1 MTRHDRR
8 LTGCQSGTLLV
19 VVAGMLTACA
29 GSCSPSPA
37 PPQAAQAAGQTPGP
51 SPSSESPLAG
61 TDWRLVEMQSMD
73 DAIGTTRPADP
84 SQYSMRLDA
93 DGTVTMHLNCN
104 VATGSWQSEA
114 GPERSSGRFQFGP
127 LAMTRA
133 LCPPPSLDEQIAAQA
148 EYVRSYLLRDDR
160 LYLSLM
166 ADGGIYV
173 WEPAGAEA
181 PRDTPD

>member
-1 MTRHDRR
+1 MTRIIRGP
-8 LTGCQSGTLLV
+8 TGSWSATLLAAV
-19 VVAGMLTACA
+19 GGVLTACA

-37 PPQAAQAAGQTPGP
+37 PPQVAQLAGQTPASP
-51 SPSSESPLAG
+51 PSSGNPLAG
-61 TDWRLVEMQSMD
+61 TDWTLVEIQSMD

-93 DGTVTMHLNCN
+93 DGTVHMRLNCN
-104 VATGSWQSEA
+104 VATGSWSSQP
-114 GPERSSGRFQFGP
+114 GPEPSSGRFAFGP

-133 LCPPPSLDEQIAAQA
+133 LCPPPSLDEQVAAQA

-173 WEPAGAEA
+173 WEPAGAEV
-181 PRDTPD
+181 PPDPPK